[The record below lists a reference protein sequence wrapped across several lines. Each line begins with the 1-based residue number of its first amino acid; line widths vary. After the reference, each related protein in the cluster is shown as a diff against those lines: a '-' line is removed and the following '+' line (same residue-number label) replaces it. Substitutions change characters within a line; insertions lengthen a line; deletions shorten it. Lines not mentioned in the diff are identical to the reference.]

1 LCIEALSATFYT
13 ITIKLSKKF
22 DFSKTIVSVVH
33 QSTSGYIFP
42 PHRLSRRKI
51 SSHPHFI
58 KPKFIIAPFTTF
70 LKMASSTSSHSTE
83 SYKARDAS
91 TQSTKS
97 YDFEARDAS
106 IENEWDDLSDM
117 MSELQRESKREAL
130 RQAARDERENLQRE
144 MRGKEKQEARVRE
157 ERYREVI
164 EQGKGVVRRSEKRRE
179 QWGFGMA
186 QPLGFWL

>member
-1 LCIEALSATFYT
+1 LCIEVLSATFYT
-13 ITIKLSKKF
+13 ITLELSKKF
-22 DFSKTIVSVVH
+22 DFSKTILSIVH

-42 PHRLSRRKI
+42 PHRLSRREI
-51 SSHPHFI
+51 STHPHFI
-58 KPKFIIAPFTTF
+58 KPKVTKAPFATF
-70 LKMASSTSSHSTE
+70 LKMASSTSTHSTE

-91 TQSTKS
+91 THSTKY
-97 YDFEARDAS
+97 YDCEARDTS

-164 EQGKGVVRRSEKRRE
+164 ERGKGATRRSENRRE